1 MKKEKHENQELS
13 EKTAI
18 LTKLKLINLV
28 KYLVYFFDRIVC
40 LFSGKKTKND
50 STNKKKVLILANLGL
65 GDAMNFLSVAD
76 KYRKAYPKEEFEIT
90 LWVSNHLDELM
101 RMETEFDK
109 VELVPFNQIT
119 TDIKKRIAL
128 IKKIREY
135 KYYVVIDVMGATGCT
150 PSMYLMASSIANE
163 KITIINNAYSICP
176 KFFTK
181 RVYTKLVEINDK
193 KITNI
198 EYYHYL
204 VNEILGIKDDEI
216 KFHKV
221 KEIKLNLDLP
231 EEYYIVFPSASLDK
245 KKWEYEKYGEL
256 IEKIYEK
263 TKLPVVFCGT
273 NSDLTDVSEV
283 IKNIKNAK
291 YINCLGKSSVVEFI
305 EIIRR
310 AKFVITNDTGAY
322 HIALSLEVP
331 VSIITGGYTYDGFV
345 AYNFKNNKYKKPYII
360 TNQRECFNCNS
371 NCKYLED
378 GQEKWPCLHAVTVDY
393 AWNIV
398 EKMID
403 DIQDKQ

>member
-90 LWVSNHLDELM
+90 LRVSNHLDELM

-135 KYYVVIDVMGATGCT
+135 KYDVVIDVMGATGCT

-256 IEKIYEK
+256 IEKIMK
-263 TKLPVVFCGT
+263 KQ
-273 NSDLTDVSEV
+273 
-283 IKNIKNAK
+283 
-291 YINCLGKSSVVEFI
+291 NCQL
-305 EIIRR
+305 
-310 AKFVITNDTGAY
+310 Y
-322 HIALSLEVP
+322 
-331 VSIITGGYTYDGFV
+331 FV
-345 AYNFKNNKYKKPYII
+345 A
-360 TNQRECFNCNS
+360 R
-371 NCKYLED
+371 
-378 GQEKWPCLHAVTVDY
+378 
-393 AWNIV
+393 
-398 EKMID
+398 
-403 DIQDKQ
+403 IQT